1 LGDLGI
7 EASTAKLPVAFFDG
21 TDVDDIVVWRDLP
34 ARTAT
39 KILDGSDVVS
49 IHFH

>member
-1 LGDLGI
+1 MGDLGI